1 MKIWLL
7 QERSVWEAPGV
18 FHFSKEELPAGKPRM
33 NENKSVASVTNIAE
47 TGNRDDEE
55 ENTLEQVF

>member
-1 MKIWLL
+1 
-7 QERSVWEAPGV
+7 
-18 FHFSKEELPAGKPRM
+18 M
-33 NENKSVASVTNIAE
+33 NENKSVTSVTNIAE